1 MAKLRCTWS
10 SWCAKLIS
18 APKMRGA
25 QADSGS
31 GGGKAQHAGEKGCLS
46 MLICGANAVSTLAG
60 NMNEQIEHGSLFGS
74 SPA

>member
-1 MAKLRCTWS
+1 
-10 SWCAKLIS
+10 
-18 APKMRGA
+18 MRGA